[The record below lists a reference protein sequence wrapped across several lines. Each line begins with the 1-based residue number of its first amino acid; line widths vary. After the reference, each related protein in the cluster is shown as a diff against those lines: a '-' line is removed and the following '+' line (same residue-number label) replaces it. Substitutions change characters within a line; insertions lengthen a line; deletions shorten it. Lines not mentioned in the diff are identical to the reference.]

1 MAVKVS
7 FSWWETWMWIL
18 GNRRRFL
25 VSGDSM
31 KPTFENGQF
40 VLVDLSPS
48 VVSEGD
54 IVICRHPTMDLELV
68 KRVMVLEEGR
78 FFVQGDNAK
87 ESSDSRQFGWLTKE
101 HICGKVV
108 SALT

>member
-1 MAVKVS
+1 MAIKVS

-31 KPTFENGQF
+31 KPTLENGQF
-40 VLVDLSPS
+40 VLVDPKPS

-78 FFVQGDNAK
+78 FFVQGDNVK

-108 SALT
+108 SILT

>member
-1 MAVKVS
+1 MAIKVS

-31 KPTFENGQF
+31 KPTLENGQF
-40 VLVDLSPS
+40 VLVDPKPA

-78 FFVQGDNAK
+78 FFVQGDNVK

-108 SALT
+108 SILT

>member
-1 MAVKVS
+1 MAIKVS

-31 KPTFENGQF
+31 KPTLENGQF
-40 VLVDLSPS
+40 VLVDPKPA

-78 FFVQGDNAK
+78 FFVQGDNVK

-101 HICGKVV
+101 HI
-108 SALT
+108 